1 MKKLNFLLIIVL
13 FLSTISC
20 STRKTALPEDY
31 STTPLQI
38 PLEVLSVKIID
49 ERSTPLKP
57 MNWDLPKI
65 GIKKQDWVGNPPL
78 SQINKKDIESI
89 IRNASKT
96 GGIGANFEFTVLEG
110 ECRIASDWK
119 SAIEYTLFKGELF
132 VDIPDD
138 NLSFNSNAELR
149 YTSPTWNAT
158 EEHTLELY
166 NITVRNVTHSILKQ
180 MKDGF
185 EAK

>member
-1 MKKLNFLLIIVL
+1 MSKISYLLIFLL
-13 FLSTISC
+13 FLSSISC
-20 STRKTALPEDY
+20 SVRKAALPEDY
-31 STTPLQI
+31 STKPLEL

-49 ERSTPLKP
+49 GRSTPLKP

-65 GIKKQDWVGNPPL
+65 GIKKQNWVGNPPL

-110 ECRIASDWK
+110 ECSIALDWK
-119 SAIEYTLFKGELF
+119 SATEFSTFKGELF